1 MQFDLKQGT
10 TWMIAIVCS
19 GLGGAFLNQW
29 YANRSTVVEYS
40 INKTVLGTDQTT
52 LPNFRVQI
60 GDTALQSVFI
70 YAVKLQYRSGPE
82 LENVRV
88 GIRLLTPSVKLVGNT
103 VVEKPGEAFDFNCAA
118 FETRTKSSGTT
129 CALRRLNSNVGAYT
143 VSFATNEDAKIEV
156 SIDAKNTQ
164 VRQAEIP
171 SAKEPQWLLSMEVV
185 AFVAGCVALVFSIR
199 QLRSSL

>member
-1 MQFDLKQGT
+1 MQFDLKQGI
-10 TWMIAIVCS
+10 TWMIAIVCG

-52 LPNFRVQI
+52 VLPNFRVQI

-88 GIRLLTPSVKLVGNT
+88 GIRLLTPGVN
-103 VVEKPGEAFDFNCAA
+103 
-118 FETRTKSSGTT
+118 
-129 CALRRLNSNVGAYT
+129 
-143 VSFATNEDAKIEV
+143 
-156 SIDAKNTQ
+156 
-164 VRQAEIP
+164 
-171 SAKEPQWLLSMEVV
+171 
-185 AFVAGCVALVFSIR
+185 
-199 QLRSSL
+199 